1 MPSHIIG
8 AINMDGYNVTSDLAY
23 LNSIT
28 KLSEEYD
35 EFAQGYWK
43 NLSLFNSSGSKD
55 DSQYKNCTT
64 SLPTEYMA
72 HCPNIMRMLND
83 NFDFS
88 NVKMVR
94 ARNLIEGMVIPHRDF
109 VEFDSN
115 VTYFRVF
122 VPIEYNADSFHS
134 DEHAVF
140 QMRPGEV
147 WFLDA
152 AINHAAINFSNKSRM
167 FICLDFV
174 FDKAF
179 KDTDIFHPAA
189 NISKGSRHIHIDR
202 PDMPKEKSNEIIAAI
217 GETISKENFKNYL
230 FEYSKYH
237 FKHNISVTAC
247 YDWLIQ
253 GATAAKNQAVVEK
266 SKALKK
272 YLTEHR
278 EIGER
283 FTIERWETEE

>member
-1 MPSHIIG
+1 MSSHIIG
-8 AINMDGYNVTSDLAY
+8 AINMNGYNFTSDLAY

-43 NLSLFNSSGSKD
+43 NLSLFNSSGRKD
-55 DSQYKNCTT
+55 DSQYKNCTI
-64 SLPTEYMA
+64 SSPTEYMA

-83 NFDFS
+83 NFDLS

-94 ARNLIEGMVIPHRDF
+94 ARNLIEGMVIPHCDF
-109 VEFDSN
+109 VELNSN

-134 DEHAVF
+134 DEQGVF
-140 QMRPGEV
+140 QMQPGEV

-152 AINHAAINFSNKSRM
+152 AISHSAINFSNKSRM

-174 FDKAF
+174 FDKIF
-179 KDTDIFHPAA
+179 KEADIFHSSAD
-189 NISKGSRHIHIDR
+189 ISKENRNIHIDR
-202 PDMPKEKSNEIIAAI
+202 PDMPKEKSNEIIALIARK
-217 GETISKENFKNYL
+217 ISKENFKAYL
-230 FEYSKYH
+230 FEYSRYH
-237 FKHNISVTAC
+237 FKHNVSVTAC

-253 GATAAKNQAVVEK
+253 GATLAKNQEILEK

-278 EIGER
+278 EMGER
-283 FTIERWETEE
+283 FTIESWDN